1 MQFVLL
7 VPEYFIWHYTSAVR
21 LTINIISNF
30 LWFVYHFFS
39 VPILIKTLI
48 TPIHGVGKGF
58 AVPSQVIGFVVRLA
72 AIFFAYT
79 ILAISVL
86 FGILV
91 VILWLLLPFI
101 VMYLIVTG
109 LKLILL

>member
-7 VPEYFIWHYTSAVR
+7 VPEYFIWHYTEAIR

-39 VPILIKTLI
+39 VPVLIKTLLA
-48 TPIHGVGKGF
+48 PIHGVGKDF
-58 AVPSQVIGFVVRLA
+58 AAPSRVIGFVVRLA

-86 FGILV
+86 FGIAV
-91 VILWLLLPFI
+91 VILWPLLPFI
-101 VMYLIVTG
+101 VVYLVVTG